1 MVLLGHILIPKQPV
15 FRLISRCCML
25 RVEAKTQEDNII
37 VLLTG
42 CFCIGPGIDSRLAVL
57 APRANT
63 ADRDSQFVTLLLNNL
78 TGPYNRAV

>member
-1 MVLLGHILIPKQPV
+1 
-15 FRLISRCCML
+15 ML

-63 ADRDSQFVTLLLNNL
+63 ADRDSQFVTFLLNNRGRNAGL
-78 TGPYNRAV
+78 NIARKGGYFAHLHI

>member
-1 MVLLGHILIPKQPV
+1 MKLIINIDILI
-15 FRLISRCCML
+15 LL
-25 RVEAKTQEDNII
+25 LNII

-78 TGPYNRAV
+78 TGPYDRAV

>member
-1 MVLLGHILIPKQPV
+1 
-15 FRLISRCCML
+15 ML

-57 APRANT
+57 APMANT

-78 TGPYNRAV
+78 TGPYDRAVWILFQGRMDKLTGPYEHGF